1 MSRQRRLTDAA
12 IQKLRP
18 PQTGQVDHY
27 DLALPAFGLRV
38 SNKGTKSF
46 FVMKRV
52 DGRLRRITLGRYPA
66 LSLVEARKRAEEVSI
81 IAQSAEIP
89 S

>member
-1 MSRQRRLTDAA
+1 
-12 IQKLRP
+12 
-18 PQTGQVDHY
+18 
-27 DLALPAFGLRV
+27 
-38 SNKGTKSF
+38 
-46 FVMKRV
+46 MKRV